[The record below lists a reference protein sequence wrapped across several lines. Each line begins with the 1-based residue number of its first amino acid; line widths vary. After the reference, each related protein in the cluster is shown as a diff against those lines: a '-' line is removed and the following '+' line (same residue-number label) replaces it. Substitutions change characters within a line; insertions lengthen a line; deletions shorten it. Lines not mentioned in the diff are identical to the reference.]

1 MKNWKKMM
9 AAGLAVG
16 LVATISIAG
25 TLAYLTAGED
35 GTAKVTNTFVAAGS
49 GQLIDPTDP
58 DPIDPTDPDAPKTGF
73 YLIEHKAELVND
85 ADAENLKYEL
95 GTEVVTGNT
104 YDRLLPGMV
113 LEKDPKLTV
122 NLQQG
127 VDGYIFVKVKNST
140 SDLTVNINTEIWKEV
155 TGLEEGALATDGTET
170 LYCYMGTAQKGRA
183 DKELDAVSI
192 LVDDQVSVAAELKG
206 TTKDVSGN
214 IDMGELEFTAYAC
227 QAEGFNT
234 PAEAF
239 NACF

>member
-58 DPIDPTDPDAPKTGF
+58 DPIDPDPDAPKTGF

-85 ADAENLKYEL
+85 ADAENLKYEV

-127 VDGYIFVKVKNST
+127 VNGYIFVKVKNST
-140 SDLTVNINTEIWKEV
+140 SNLTVNIDEDIWKPV
-155 TGLEEGALATDGTET
+155 TGLKEGALATDGTET
-170 LYCYMGTAQKGRA
+170 LYCYMGAAQEGRA
-183 DKELDAVSI
+183 DKELDAVGI
-192 LVDDQVSVAAELKG
+192 LVNDQVTVAAELTG
-206 TTKDVSGN
+206 TKDVSGN
-214 IDMGELEFTAYAC
+214 IDMGELEFMAYAC